1 MSFPVVFSLSYRQS
15 IDKFALQC
23 YAASRSPFL
32 SPRAPS
38 SHRNFLR
45 NPPHSD
51 LATTQVNIRLSRS
64 RILRIMEAEGIVSR
78 MEESNDDAMVRL
90 FLENRRISDLT
101 TPPFIGGYWP
111 ELRPMQIML
120 SISCA
125 SEAQK
130 DELSEDQRRLREWRE
145 RREVVRAQALIR
157 QLTSIEYVSLS
168 LVVPG
173 YQNLTGLLRSIGSAS
188 NCEIHLR

>member
-1 MSFPVVFSLSYRQS
+1 
-15 IDKFALQC
+15 
-23 YAASRSPFL
+23 
-32 SPRAPS
+32 
-38 SHRNFLR
+38 
-45 NPPHSD
+45 
-51 LATTQVNIRLSRS
+51 
-64 RILRIMEAEGIVSR
+64 MEAEGIVSR

-130 DELSEDQRRLREWRE
+130 DEHPRIKDD
-145 RREVVRAQALIR
+145 
-157 QLTSIEYVSLS
+157 
-168 LVVPG
+168 
-173 YQNLTGLLRSIGSAS
+173 
-188 NCEIHLR
+188 